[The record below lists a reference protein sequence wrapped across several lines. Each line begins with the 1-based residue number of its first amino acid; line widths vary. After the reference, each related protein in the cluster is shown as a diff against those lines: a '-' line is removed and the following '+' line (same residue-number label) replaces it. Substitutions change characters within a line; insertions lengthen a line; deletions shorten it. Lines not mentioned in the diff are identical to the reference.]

1 MSSETEEAPS
11 HGASLSRGVDLTTGS
26 VVRHVIT
33 FSMPILLGNA
43 FHTAYSI
50 INAFWVAK
58 GLGSDAMAAVTETFP
73 IFFCLMSI
81 AGGLTQAT
89 NILVSQ
95 AYGAKDLARLKNTVQ
110 NSTVLV
116 IIASLLC
123 TAVGYVIADWL
134 LRVMGT
140 PEEVHPMAAGYLRL
154 MVCQIPF
161 MFGVWLLASLMRA
174 VGDSKTPLYFQAVAL
189 IVTMILDPLLIFGWL
204 GFPRFGLNGTV
215 VANLISQVGTFV
227 ALARHMRRK
236 RHVAA
241 PDWVRVHLDWPN
253 TSLTLKIGVPSMAQQ
268 ALVSLGMIF
277 ILGLVN
283 RFGAHSAAAFGIA
296 GRLDQLAFM
305 PAMAIG
311 MAVSTL
317 AGQNIGAQRFDRVHQ
332 VFFWG
337 LVVGC
342 GITFLATLLALAI
355 PEHLIRLFARNEDN
369 DVVVI
374 GAQYLRIIGL
384 GYLLFAVMFVSNGV
398 INGAGHTLA
407 TTMFTLM
414 AFWAVRIPLAT
425 YLSVRLNDVRGVWYA
440 SLIGFVVG
448 TIMSLT
454 YYFSG
459 RWRKSV
465 RKTFS

>member
-1 MSSETEEAPS
+1 
-11 HGASLSRGVDLTTGS
+11 
-26 VVRHVIT
+26 
-33 FSMPILLGNA
+33 
-43 FHTAYSI
+43 
-50 INAFWVAK
+50 
-58 GLGSDAMAAVTETFP
+58 
-73 IFFCLMSI
+73 
-81 AGGLTQAT
+81 
-89 NILVSQ
+89 
-95 AYGAKDLARLKNTVQ
+95 
-110 NSTVLV
+110 
-116 IIASLLC
+116 
-123 TAVGYVIADWL
+123 
-134 LRVMGT
+134 
-140 PEEVHPMAAGYLRL
+140 
-154 MVCQIPF
+154 
-161 MFGVWLLASLMRA
+161 
-174 VGDSKTPLYFQAVAL
+174 
-189 IVTMILDPLLIFGWL
+189 LIFGWL
-204 GFPRFGLNGTV
+204 GFPRLGLNGTV
-215 VANLISQVGTFV
+215 VANLISQLGTFV
-227 ALARHMRRK
+227 ALAWHMRRK

-355 PEHLIRLFARNEDN
+355 PEHLIQLFARNEDN

-407 TTMFTLM
+407 TTLFTLM